1 MPAESHGLHRAETFS
16 ALDQRR
22 RFARRRCSLRV
33 LLGTPGGEVW
43 ARLTDMSEGGLG
55 FTSDSLLML
64 RPGQRVLINHQ
75 KVGAVCCVV
84 RWAIPPRYGAEVTAS
99 GSALARLKAFYD
111 ALAPDPGDIL

>member
-33 LLGTPGGEVW
+33 LLGTPG
-43 ARLTDMSEGGLG
+43 
-55 FTSDSLLML
+55 
-64 RPGQRVLINHQ
+64 
-75 KVGAVCCVV
+75 
-84 RWAIPPRYGAEVTAS
+84 AEVATS

-111 ALAPDPGDIL
+111 ALAPAPGDIP